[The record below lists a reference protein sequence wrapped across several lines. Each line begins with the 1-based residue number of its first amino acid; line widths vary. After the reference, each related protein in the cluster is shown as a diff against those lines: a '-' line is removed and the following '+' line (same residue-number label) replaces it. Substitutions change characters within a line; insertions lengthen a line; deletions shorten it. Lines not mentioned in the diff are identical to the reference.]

1 VKSKSVGPDYF
12 FFRAFAFFAF
22 FAFLFFAIAAL
33 LATGCGDVGTVNIVD
48 RRSLHLDYTRAIE
61 KTPTPIN
68 SECTRPPTP
77 FDSIRMSSCNAHR
90 AQCQCANHPLRA
102 TKTTDIA
109 KTHMNRAFS
118 RAAKNRNVICAR

>member
-68 SECTRPPTP
+68 SECTRPWTP
-77 FDSIRMSSCNAHR
+77 LDSTRMSSCNAHR
-90 AQCQCANHPLRA
+90 AQCQRANHPPRA

-109 KTHMNRAFS
+109 KTLMESAFS
-118 RAAKNRNVICAR
+118 RTVKIRNIIRA